1 MYMQKGQLLAP
12 WREECG
18 SVLWTVPRLR
28 WPLPRLLVTH
38 APPPGP
44 ARGCQPDRCMGA
56 GLGAGPGRRFPA
68 KKLTKCPRSESP
80 QLRVPGGP
88 EVQLEPLKFQVS
100 SWSLIMSVR
109 FNAKPGPH
117 CRCSA
122 QAAAQSTVPPV
133 APAAWSCGA
142 LLVLVLDR
150 DSDAAGGVTVQYRG
164 PLTALPACAALGL
177 AGIPKRCVGPTLI
190 CALLAESCA
199 SRRQNKK
206 CLKD

>member
-1 MYMQKGQLLAP
+1 MKRVQTRTPGASKA
-12 WREECG
+12 
-18 SVLWTVPRLR
+18 
-28 WPLPRLLVTH
+28 H
-38 APPPGP
+38 ARPGRRRAGG
-44 ARGCQPDRCMGA
+44 ARGCQPGA
-56 GLGAGPGRRFPA
+56 WGLVWGRVRGGGFLL
-68 KKLTKCPRSESP
+68 KKTDEVPP
-80 QLRVPGGP
+80 LRVAPTPSPGP
-88 EVQLEPLKFQVS
+88 EVHVSSSSSSFKFQVS
-100 SWSLIMSVR
+100 SWSSCRLGSMPTPTL
-109 FNAKPGPH
+109 KPGPH

-150 DSDAAGGVTVQYRG
+150 DSDVQYRG

-199 SRRQNKK
+199 SRRRNKK
-206 CLKD
+206 VFKRLNLRASGHQF

>member
-1 MYMQKGQLLAP
+1 
-12 WREECG
+12 
-18 SVLWTVPRLR
+18 
-28 WPLPRLLVTH
+28 
-38 APPPGP
+38 
-44 ARGCQPDRCMGA
+44 MGA
-56 GLGAGPGRRFPA
+56 QWCTGLGVGPGRRFPA
-68 KKLTKCPRSESP
+68 KKTDEVPP
-80 QLRVPGGP
+80 LRVAPTPSPGP
-88 EVQLEPLKFQVS
+88 EVHVSSFKFKFQVS
-100 SWSLIMSVR
+100 SAKLVIMSVR

-150 DSDAAGGVTVQYRG
+150 DSDAAGGVQYRRG